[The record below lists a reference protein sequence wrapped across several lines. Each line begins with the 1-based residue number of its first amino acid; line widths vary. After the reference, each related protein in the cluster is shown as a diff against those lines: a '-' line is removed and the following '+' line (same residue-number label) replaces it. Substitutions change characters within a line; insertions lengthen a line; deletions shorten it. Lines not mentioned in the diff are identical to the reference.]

1 MSEVILSE
9 TAIFKATRRENGDGW
24 KDTAKAGD
32 VVFVHNV
39 TLPSPYAPGQMQR
52 LGQDSWTVS
61 AEEWD
66 LVPAT
71 PQEVRDAVMALVAN
85 K

>member
-1 MSEVILSE
+1 MSKVILSE
-9 TAIFKATRRENGDGW
+9 AAILKATRIADGDGW

-39 TLPSPYAPGQMQR
+39 PLPPPHSPGQMQR
-52 LGQDSWTVS
+52 LGEQGWTVGVD
-61 AEEWD
+61 EWTF
-66 LVPAT
+66 VPAT
-71 PQEVRDAVMALVAN
+71 PQEVRDAVMALVAR

>member
-9 TAIFKATRRENGDGW
+9 TTIFKATRRADGDGW

-39 TLPSPYAPGQMQR
+39 TMPSPYSPGEMQR
-52 LGQDSWTVS
+52 LGEDSWTVN
-61 AEEWD
+61 AKEWD

-71 PQEVRDAVMALVAN
+71 PQEVRDAVMALVAR